1 MSRRTATA
9 VVTLLIASPLWATHA
24 GATEPPTPPPA
35 ASEPSTPPI
44 LAAGAEIAVACT
56 TKAVVVATAAAKASN
71 GPIELQLAATATTA
85 GDAGPVA
92 GTWRIAS
99 VGDTHQASFAATH
112 RAVCHDGCPLS
123 VQASGDIQLWA
134 PKPNTLDK
142 IADGEMLFVA
152 VLKPATLALRA
163 STFRGKD
170 IEALEEG
177 TCRKVSP

>member
-1 MSRRTATA
+1 MMRLITTA
-9 VVTLLIASPLWATHA
+9 VAAVLIASPLWTTGL
-24 GATEPPTPPPA
+24 GATEPPTIPPA
-35 ASEPSTPPI
+35 TSEPVTTPI
-44 LAAGAEIAVACT
+44 LAAGAEVTVACT
-56 TKAVVVATAAAKASN
+56 TKAVVVATAAAKVSN
-71 GPIELQLAATATTA
+71 GPIELNLSATAATA

-92 GTWRIAS
+92 GTWRIVS
-99 VGDTHQASFAATH
+99 VGDQHQATFAATQ
-112 RAVCHDGCPLS
+112 RTVCNDGCPLT
-123 VQASGDIQLWA
+123 VQATGEVQMWA